1 VLGWLLRLFGI
12 EKRGTKRRRRT
23 SSRSASSKPRL
34 VTKDEEAPAEAEAA
48 PKLPVLQNLDGPEH
62 RSLPVAE
69 RDREMLE
76 RITSRIDRGDFDL
89 PHLPATG
96 MALVNLAGK
105 PGVDVSRVIELIS
118 SDPSLASQLLRTA
131 NSVLYAT
138 RMPAE
143 TLNEAVMRIGLR
155 GLRSLVFTVSVKGT
169 ILRLKRLERFS
180 HEIWR
185 QAFSVGSIARSIAPL
200 VGEDRERAFL
210 VGLLHDVGKIA
221 LLSML
226 SKDQAYAEAASPA
239 MVGHLFYVHHEHA
252 GAVLARKWRLDEELA
267 SVAGCHH
274 NYKENEDHG
283 RIAAIASLA
292 HKLDLHLSLDDLQL
306 FKRLAHCQEMEFLG
320 IPEGRRAAIL
330 AAAQQAYDENGAE
343 NSGEMREA
351 G

>member
-1 VLGWLLRLFGI
+1 VSKDPSTGEAVKEPAAVKKPPPLR
-12 EKRGTKRRRRT
+12 
-23 SSRSASSKPRL
+23 
-34 VTKDEEAPAEAEAA
+34 
-48 PKLPVLQNLDGPEH
+48 NLDAPEC

-69 RDREMLE
+69 RDRAMVE
-76 RITSRIDRGDFDL
+76 RITERIERGDFDL

-180 HEIWR
+180 QEIWR
-185 QAFSVGSIARSIAPL
+185 QAFSVGSIARAIAPL
-200 VGEDRERAFL
+200 LGEDRERAFL
-210 VGLLHDVGKIA
+210 IGLLHDVGKIA
-221 LLSML
+221 LLSMVA
-226 SKDQAYAEAASPA
+226 KDQDYVEMTSPA
-239 MVGHLFYVHHEHA
+239 MVGHLFYVHHERA
-252 GAVLARKWRLDEELA
+252 GAVLAKKWRLDEELA

-274 NYKENEDHG
+274 NFQVNEKFA
-283 RIAAIASLA
+283 RMAAIANLA
-292 HKLDLHLSLDDLQL
+292 HKLDLHLSLDDEQMFNHLVQ
-306 FKRLAHCQEMEFLG
+306 CEEMEYLEV
-320 IPEGRRAAIL
+320 PDARRRAIL
-330 AAAQQAYDENGAE
+330 QTAMESYRENGEESEEELRA
-343 NSGEMREA
+343 A